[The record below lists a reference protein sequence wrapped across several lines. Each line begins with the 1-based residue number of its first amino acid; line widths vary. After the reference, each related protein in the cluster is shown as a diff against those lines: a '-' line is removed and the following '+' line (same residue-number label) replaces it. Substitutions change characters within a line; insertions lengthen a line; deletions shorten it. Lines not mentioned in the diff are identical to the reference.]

1 MPITID
7 SSRFGSIELPDSAAV
22 EFPAGL
28 IGLPGTR
35 WALVGSADDNEFR
48 WLHSLEDPTMA
59 LPVTRPWLFF
69 PTYEVVISEAEATRI
84 GVTDVKD
91 AEVYVTVCAAAELAD
106 FRANL
111 RAPIIIH
118 AGRGHQVI
126 NEAPDAPVRAALF
139 AELEGVPA
147 EARVA

>member
-1 MPITID
+1 MPITIE
-7 SSRFGSIELPDSAAV
+7 SSRFGSIELPDGAAI

-35 WALVGSADDNEFR
+35 WALVDSGQDSEFR
-48 WLHSLEDPTMA
+48 WLHSLEDPEVA

-69 PTYEVVISEAEATRI
+69 PAYEVVVSDEEAGRI

-91 AEVYVTVCAAAELAD
+91 AEVYVTVCAAPELAD

-111 RAPIIIH
+111 RAPIIIQG
-118 AGRGHQVI
+118 GRGHQVI
-126 NEAPDAPVRAALF
+126 NDAPDAPVRAALF
-139 AELEGVPA
+139 AELEGVPTQTQ
-147 EARVA
+147 VA